1 MTGTVFAAFL
11 LAVSVS
17 AAPAFTKHR
26 PQEHGAAYLP
36 VTAGPEYVDL
46 VTQLLAKRGLK
57 PDFEYRQNLLKG
69 LRVSELVD
77 RDKKPGGHT
86 LALLIVRQAKDKARA
101 RAMARKV
108 IEPEDWA
115 DVGRTFAKST
125 LTIAEHLKAV
135 RDNLAYIDGHVKPGY
150 LTVDLVWLER
160 QLERDTEDAD
170 GALYI
175 TRSPRAPK
183 P

>member
-1 MTGTVFAAFL
+1 MIAALFL
-11 LAVSVS
+11 AAATAC
-17 AAPAFTKHR
+17 AAPAAPKHR
-26 PQEHGAAYLP
+26 PGEHGAAYLP
-36 VTAGPEYVDL
+36 VTSGPEYIDL
-46 VTQLLAKRGLK
+46 STQLLAKRGLK

-69 LRVSELVD
+69 LRVSETVD
-77 RDKKPGGHT
+77 RDQKPGGKT
-86 LALLIVRQAKDKARA
+86 WALLVVRDAKDKARA
-101 RAMARKV
+101 RKLAREV

-135 RDNLAYIDGHVKPGY
+135 RDNLAYIDGHVQPGY

-160 QLERDTEDAD
+160 QLERDTEGAA

-175 TRSPRAPK
+175 TRSPRRK
-183 P
+183 